1 MPVSLIPDARQ
12 IQRLSNLQHHYRT
25 AKAAHEAALEIGRQA
40 QAAVLAAKDYRSTWT
55 GTEHDPAHRGERITE
70 IINSCDMSDTDFERY
85 VQQVHAARVEMGLSI
100 PSAEYSCDYAT
111 RPALRAA
118 EDALIDWAI
127 ETAPAEY
134 RDALAKGRTHHRHR
148 ATLLD
153 LATRVAII

>member
-1 MPVSLIPDARQ
+1 MAVSLVPDAKQ

-40 QAAVLAAKDYRSTWT
+40 QAAVLAANDYRSTSPWS
-55 GTEHDPAHRGERITE
+55 DGERITD
-70 IINSCDMSDTDFERY
+70 IVHSCDMSDADFERY

-100 PSAEYSCDYAT
+100 PSAELTCDYAT
-111 RPALRAA
+111 RPALRTA
-118 EDALIDWAI
+118 EDDLIDWAI
-127 ETAPAEY
+127 ETAPAEH
-134 RDALAKGRTHHRHR
+134 RDALTKGKTHHRHR